1 MSESA
6 NQGGG
11 AEALLGIWRRRR
23 WVGLAVFAALGAA
36 VISVAVLLPD
46 LYRGTASVLVERE
59 QDMAGSPERPG
70 ADGEMETRLQ
80 TISQKVLSRSRLEA
94 LIQRFDLY
102 HKERSRGATA
112 ESVVMQMRRDI
123 HLELKGADPAGAPG
137 ATVAFTLSFW
147 GRDPTVVAQVA
158 NALANSY
165 VEDNMKS
172 REQQAAATAK
182 FLKIQLAEAKAVL
195 DESSDRQASLAERRD
210 TLAKRL
216 SAMEPTSGPTAA
228 ATRLGTLKQ
237 ELNDLLSRYKPGHP
251 EVLRVQKEIKSVES
265 QLVDAGP
272 VPEPG
277 RTDDTAVRQVKESL
291 AAAEARL
298 LSSDYATAKDHYLS
312 LVKSYEQAR
321 LNESLEQDQQGDQF
335 AILDAAVAQ
344 DQPAGPNRI
353 RILLAGMAVAIG
365 AALGGI
371 LWAEHRDTSFHTVG
385 DLREFTRVPV
395 LASVPRIAT
404 TQATGQHRRRVA
416 LAAFST
422 ALGLVLVVGISYLVT
437 RWAEPMIL
445 ALVAGRT

>member
-1 MSESA
+1 
-6 NQGGG
+6 
-11 AEALLGIWRRRR
+11 
-23 WVGLAVFAALGAA
+23 LAIFSALGVA

-59 QDMAGSPERPG
+59 LDLAGSPERPE
-70 ADGEMETRLQ
+70 AAGELEMRLQ
-80 TISQKVLSRSRLEA
+80 TISQKVLSRSRLDT

-102 HKERSRGATA
+102 QKERSHGATA
-112 ESVVMQMRRDI
+112 EAVVVQMRRDI

-137 ATVAFTLSFW
+137 ATVAFALSYW
-147 GRDPTVVAQVA
+147 GRDRNVVAQVA
-158 NALANSY
+158 NALATSY
-165 VEDNMKS
+165 VEDNLKS
-172 REQQAAATAK
+172 RELQAAATAK

-195 DESSDRQASLAERRD
+195 DETSDRQASLAERRD

-228 ATRLGTLKQ
+228 ATTLATLKQ
-237 ELNDLLSRYKPGHP
+237 ELNDLLSRYKPSHP

-277 RTDDTAVRQVKESL
+277 RIDDAAVRQVKESL
-291 AAAEARL
+291 AAAESRL
-298 LSSDYATAKDHYLS
+298 LSSDYATARDRYLS

-321 LNESLEQDQQGDQF
+321 LNQSLEQDQQGDQF

-371 LWAEHRDTSFHTVG
+371 LWAEHRDTSFHAVG
-385 DLREFTRVPV
+385 DLREFTRVPI
-395 LASVPRIAT
+395 LASIPHIAT
-404 TQATGQHRRRVA
+404 TQATRQHRRRVA

-422 ALGLVLVVGISYLVT
+422 PAVLVLVVGVSYLIT
-437 RWAEPMIL
+437 RWAEPLIL
-445 ALVAGRT
+445 ALVASRT